1 MFFLAGTPT
10 FDGGVFALMICLVL
24 LSGFFSMSETVFSS
38 VSIPKLKVAVE
49 DRLSGSK
56 LSLRCT
62 EKFDRTLTTLLIGN
76 NIVNIALATISVNFF
91 VRLAISEAYVSL
103 VSTLVITLIVLIF
116 GEILPKTFGK
126 AYSEQ
131 ISYKIAPIIYAL
143 TIILIPLSYLF
154 MKLQNIIGKHK
165 VEEVS
170 VDEDELEAIL
180 DTMETEGAIKSN
192 EVNIIRNAIDIEDS
206 IEEIKAIM
214 IKNRLSRV
222 PIYKE
227 DKDHII
233 GVLYERDFY
242 VSLIN
247 NNGKDVDILSV
258 MKPVKYVSKT
268 MSVGVLINELKK
280 SKTHISIVSGE
291 YNDTL
296 GLVTMEDALEEL
308 VGEIYDEHDKIVG
321 DDELIKKID
330 DKTYLVS
337 GEMYIEDLYEEL
349 EIGEP
354 DPSAATKVSGF
365 IYESTEELP
374 YIGYVLNTYSE
385 YTSLNETADSYK
397 DYCKKITF
405 EVIDIT
411 KRRIN
416 KVKVSIEDVS
426 ESDME
431 VIRKKEK
438 ENKD

>member
-154 MKLQNIIGKHK
+154 MKLQNVIGKHK

-192 EVNIIRNAIDIEDS
+192 EVNIIRNVFDLDDRTVEDIMIPRVDIVAIDIEDS
-206 IEEIKAIM
+206 IEEIKTIM
-214 IKNRLSRV
+214 MKNRLSRV

-308 VGEIYDEHDKIVG
+308 VG
-321 DDELIKKID
+321 
-330 DKTYLVS
+330 
-337 GEMYIEDLYEEL
+337 
-349 EIGEP
+349 
-354 DPSAATKVSGF
+354 
-365 IYESTEELP
+365 
-374 YIGYVLNTYSE
+374 
-385 YTSLNETADSYK
+385 
-397 DYCKKITF
+397 
-405 EVIDIT
+405 
-411 KRRIN
+411 
-416 KVKVSIEDVS
+416 
-426 ESDME
+426 
-431 VIRKKEK
+431 
-438 ENKD
+438 